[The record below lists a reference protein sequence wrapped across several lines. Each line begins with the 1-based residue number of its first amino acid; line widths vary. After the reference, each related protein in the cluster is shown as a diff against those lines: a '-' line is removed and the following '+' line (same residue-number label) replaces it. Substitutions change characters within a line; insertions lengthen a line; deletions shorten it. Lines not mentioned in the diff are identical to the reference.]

1 MKKIFAIAVIALSVL
16 AISCK
21 KDPANKPDDGK
32 QQEQTVDKSALNTLV
47 AECETL
53 VNAATTETYPQA
65 AIDAFKKAISDVK
78 AAAEQASTDA
88 AVASLVSRLQDAKK
102 TFEESAVDAIKADD
116 VIFALSFDEGEG
128 AQLKTTGKNSW
139 TAVLQKGAE
148 ELFPNTKLPEFVE
161 GKVGKALHFADASH
175 LSISDYD
182 AKAVTGIGAIS
193 IACWVKPDE
202 LRASNY
208 IVSLDSWHV
217 WKFQTQDG
225 GKPFFTIA
233 TTNGI
238 SDMDNE
244 TDGSVEVGKWA
255 HLVVTWTTE
264 TGEVNMYVNGQ
275 LTKTWAGNAHM
286 DGDKEKHGKGSKIAA
301 IAEDRLNI
309 VEIAIGADETIN
321 MKRGS
326 DNAEITA
333 WDAYFHGAIDEL
345 AVYSVALSQ
354 GQVTKLYNSA
364 K

>member
-1 MKKIFAIAVIALSVL
+1 MKKFFAIAAIALSVL

-21 KDPANKPDDGK
+21 KDKTP
-32 QQEQTVDKSALNTLV
+32 VDNTPKVDLTELNAVV

-53 VNAATTETYPQA
+53 VNAATTDSYTQD
-65 AIDAFKKAISDVK
+65 AIDAFKKVISEVK
-78 AAAEQASTDA
+78 AASEKAESEA
-88 AVASLVSRLQDAKK
+88 AVKSLISRLQDARK
-102 TFEESAVDAIKADD
+102 TFEESAVDAIKADN
-116 VIFALSFDEGEG
+116 VIFALSFDEGTG
-128 AQLKTTGKNSW
+128 TQLTTTGKNAW

-148 ELFPNTKLPEFVE
+148 ELFPDTKLPEFVE

-175 LSISDYD
+175 LSIADYD
-182 AKAVTGIGAIS
+182 AKAVTGLGAIS

-255 HLVVTWTTE
+255 HLAVTWTTE

-275 LTKTWAGNAHM
+275 LTKTWPGNAHM
-286 DGDKEKHGKGSKIAA
+286 DGTKEKHGKGSKIAS
-301 IAEDRLNI
+301 IAEDRLNV
-309 VEIAIGADETIN
+309 VELAIGSDETIG
-321 MKRGS
+321 MKRGA
-326 DNAEITA
+326 DNAEIKA
-333 WDAYFHGAIDEL
+333 WDAWFHGAIDEL
-345 AVYSVALSQ
+345 AVYNVALSQ
-354 GQVTKLYNSA
+354 GQITKLYNTA